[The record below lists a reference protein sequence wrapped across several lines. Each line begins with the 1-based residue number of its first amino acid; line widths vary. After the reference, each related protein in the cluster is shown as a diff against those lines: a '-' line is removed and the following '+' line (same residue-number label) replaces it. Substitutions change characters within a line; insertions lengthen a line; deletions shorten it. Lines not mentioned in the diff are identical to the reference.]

1 MKMSNMLVSTLRE
14 VPAEA
19 EIDSHKL
26 MLRAG
31 MIRKMAAGIYNY
43 MPIGLKVLK
52 NIEEIVREEMNTAGA
67 QEFLASAVLP
77 AELWQESGRWDVY
90 GDEMFRLK
98 DRNNRDF
105 CLGPTHEE
113 VFTDIARNEIKSY
126 KQLPVNLYQIQTK
139 YRDERRP
146 RFGIMRSREFIM
158 KDAYSFDKDQAGL
171 DVSYDKM
178 HDAYV
183 KIFNRCGIDAKCVE
197 ADSGAIGGANSAEF
211 MVKSEVGE
219 DDVVFC
225 SACDYAANIEKA
237 EATPEK
243 AEVEELLEMEKVAT
257 PDSRG
262 IYEVSE
268 FLKVS
273 PKKTV
278 KLLMFN
284 VDGKIVGVVVRG
296 DREVNEVKVANA
308 AQASGDII
316 MASNEEYTKAT
327 NCEPGFG
334 GPVGIKVDLLL
345 VDEEVANMYNMILGA
360 NETGY
365 HLKNVNYGRDF
376 EGVVGDFRK
385 IESGEKCPKCGSEVT
400 IARGTE
406 VGHIF
411 KLGTKYSAAMNATF
425 IDENGK
431 NVPFVMGC
439 YGIGV
444 TRTMASIIEQHHDEN
459 GIIWPLSVAPYHVS
473 VIPVNIKDEA
483 QMKIANKLYDELRK
497 IGVDAILD
505 DRNER
510 PGVKFKDSELIG
522 IPMRVT
528 VGKKITDGEVEF
540 KLRDGEMEVIKIE
553 VLLLIDFQVPLFL
566 PPIYFHFYLIH
577 FLILKLHHL

>member
-345 VDEEVANMYNMILGA
+345 VDEEVANMYNLILGA

-553 VLLLIDFQVPLFL
+553 DVLEKVKSQFEINNISL
-566 PPIYFHFYLIH
+566 
-577 FLILKLHHL
+577 

>member
-146 RFGIMRSREFIM
+146 RFGVMRSREFIM

-183 KIFNRCGIDAKCVE
+183 KIFNRCGIDAKCVA
-197 ADSGAIGGANSAEF
+197 ADSGAIGGSNSAEF

-237 EATPEK
+237 EATAER

-553 VLLLIDFQVPLFL
+553 DVLEKVKSQFEINNISL
-566 PPIYFHFYLIH
+566 
-577 FLILKLHHL
+577 

>member
-77 AELWQESGRWDVY
+77 AESGRWDVY

-553 VLLLIDFQVPLFL
+553 DVLEKVKSQFEINNISL
-566 PPIYFHFYLIH
+566 
-577 FLILKLHHL
+577 

>member
-553 VLLLIDFQVPLFL
+553 DVLEKVKSRFEINNISL
-566 PPIYFHFYLIH
+566 
-577 FLILKLHHL
+577 

>member
-77 AELWQESGRWDVY
+77 SELWQESGRWDVY

-553 VLLLIDFQVPLFL
+553 DVLEKVKSRFEINNISL
-566 PPIYFHFYLIH
+566 
-577 FLILKLHHL
+577 

>member
-1 MKMSNMLVSTLRE
+1 MKMSNMLMLTLRE

-19 EIDSHKL
+19 EIESHKL
-26 MLRAG
+26 MLRSG
-31 MIRKMAAGIYNY
+31 MMRKMASGVYNY
-43 MPIGLKVLK
+43 MPLGLKVLK
-52 NIEEIVREEMNTAGA
+52 NIEDIIREEMNAAGA
-67 QEFLASAVLP
+67 QEFLASALLP

-90 GDEMFRLK
+90 GAEMFRLK

-105 CLGPTHEE
+105 
-113 VFTDIARNEIKSY
+113 SY

-146 RFGIMRSREFIM
+146 RFGVMRSREFVM

-171 DVSYDKM
+171 DLSYNKM

-183 KIFNRCGIDAKCVE
+183 KIFNRCGIDAKCVA

-225 SACDYAANIEKA
+225 TVCDYAANIEKA
-237 EATPEK
+237 EATPDIAK
-243 AEVEELLEMEKVAT
+243 AEELLEVEKVAT

-262 IYEVSE
+262 IDEVSSY
-268 FLKVS
+268 LNVS

-278 KLLMFN
+278 KLLMYN
-284 VDGKIVGVVVRG
+284 IDGKIVGVVVRG
-296 DREVNEVKVANA
+296 DREVNEVKVSNAANA
-308 AQASGDII
+308 ATDIM
-316 MASNEEYTKAT
+316 MASHEEYKNAT
-327 NCEPGFG
+327 GCEVGFG
-334 GPVGIKVDLLL
+334 GPVGLKVDLLL
-345 VDEEVANMYNMILGA
+345 VDEEVKNMYNMIVGA

-376 EGVVGDFRK
+376 EGTVGDFRNV
-385 IESGEKCPKCGSEVT
+385 EDGGKCPLCGGKVS

-411 KLGTKYSAAMNATF
+411 KLGTKYSEAMNATF

-431 NVPFVMGC
+431 NTPFVMGC

-459 GIIWPLSVAPYHVS
+459 GIVWPLSVAPYHVS
-473 VIPVNIKDEA
+473 VIPVNIKDEE
-483 QMKIANKLYDELRK
+483 QMKVAEELYNSLKDL
-497 IGVDAILD
+497 GVEVLMD

-510 PGVKFKDSELIG
+510 AGVKFKDSEIIG

-528 VGKKITDGEVEF
+528 VGKKISEGAVEF
-540 KLRDGEMEVIKIE
+540 KLRAGGDNEVIKIE
-553 VLLLIDFQVPLFL
+553 DVCNRVKALFEENN
-566 PPIYFHFYLIH
+566 
-577 FLILKLHHL
+577 LKLK

>member
-1 MKMSNMLVSTLRE
+1 MLTLRE

-19 EIDSHKL
+19 EIESHKL
-26 MLRAG
+26 MLRSG
-31 MIRKMAAGIYNY
+31 MMRKMASGVYNY
-43 MPIGLKVLK
+43 MPLGLKVLK
-52 NIEEIVREEMNTAGA
+52 NIEDIIREEMNAAGA
-67 QEFLASAVLP
+67 QEFLASALLP

-90 GDEMFRLK
+90 GAEMFRLK

-146 RFGIMRSREFIM
+146 RFGVMRSREFVM

-171 DVSYDKM
+171 DLSYNKM

-183 KIFNRCGIDAKCVE
+183 KIFNRCGIDAKCVA

-225 SACDYAANIEKA
+225 TVCDYAANIEKA
-237 EATPEK
+237 EATPDIAK
-243 AEVEELLEMEKVAT
+243 AEELLEVEKVAT

-262 IYEVSE
+262 IDEVSSY
-268 FLKVS
+268 LNVS

-278 KLLMFN
+278 KLLMYN
-284 VDGKIVGVVVRG
+284 IDGKIVGVVVRG
-296 DREVNEVKVANA
+296 DREVNEVKVSNAANA
-308 AQASGDII
+308 ATDIM
-316 MASNEEYTKAT
+316 MASHEEYKNAT
-327 NCEPGFG
+327 GCEVGFG
-334 GPVGIKVDLLL
+334 GPVGLKVDLLL
-345 VDEEVANMYNMILGA
+345 VDEEVKNMYNMIVGA

-376 EGVVGDFRK
+376 EGTVGDFRNV
-385 IESGEKCPKCGSEVT
+385 EDGGKCPLCGGKVS

-411 KLGTKYSAAMNATF
+411 KLGTKYSEAMNATF

-431 NVPFVMGC
+431 NTPFVMGC

-459 GIIWPLSVAPYHVS
+459 GIVWPLSVAPYHVS
-473 VIPVNIKDEA
+473 VIPVNIKDEE
-483 QMKIANKLYDELRK
+483 QMKVAEKLYNSLKDL
-497 IGVDAILD
+497 GVEVLMD

-510 PGVKFKDSELIG
+510 AGVKFKDSEIIG

-528 VGKKITDGEVEF
+528 VGKKISEGAVEF
-540 KLRDGEMEVIKIE
+540 KLRAGGDNEVIKIE
-553 VLLLIDFQVPLFL
+553 DVCN
-566 PPIYFHFYLIH
+566 
-577 FLILKLHHL
+577 K

>member
-459 GIIWPLSVAPYHVS
+459 GIIWPLSVSPYHVS

-553 VLLLIDFQVPLFL
+553 DVLEKVKSQFEINNISL
-566 PPIYFHFYLIH
+566 
-577 FLILKLHHL
+577 

>member
-237 EATPEK
+237 EANPEK

-553 VLLLIDFQVPLFL
+553 DVLEKVKSQFEINNISL
-566 PPIYFHFYLIH
+566 
-577 FLILKLHHL
+577 

>member
-345 VDEEVANMYNMILGA
+345 VDEEVANMYNMILGD

-553 VLLLIDFQVPLFL
+553 DVLEKVKSQFEINNISL
-566 PPIYFHFYLIH
+566 
-577 FLILKLHHL
+577 

>member
-77 AELWQESGRWDVY
+77 AELLQESGRWDVY

-553 VLLLIDFQVPLFL
+553 DVLEKVKSQFEINNISL
-566 PPIYFHFYLIH
+566 
-577 FLILKLHHL
+577 

>member
-77 AELWQESGRWDVY
+77 SELWQESGRWDVY

-553 VLLLIDFQVPLFL
+553 DVLEKVKSQFEINNISL
-566 PPIYFHFYLIH
+566 
-577 FLILKLHHL
+577 